1 MKKQYIVLVMNY
13 KVVPRDIK
21 ADLTELVGTELS
33 SLGNQNY
40 NKIHEST
47 WSDYVLGKYISL
59 ACIAAFSKKVRNRN
73 KTANESKK

>member
-13 KVVPRDIK
+13 KVVPRDVK

-40 NKIHEST
+40 NKIQEST
-47 WSDYVLGKYISL
+47 WTGYVL
-59 ACIAAFSKKVRNRN
+59 
-73 KTANESKK
+73 NE